1 MTIRPRPPPPED
13 PLEQVRRFQR
23 TPATFDCLGM
33 GCGTTL
39 LVVIAAM
46 LAVHLSGNG
55 LSPWR

>member
-1 MTIRPRPPPPED
+1 MTILPRPPPPED

-23 TPATFDCLGM
+23 TPASFNCLGM

-39 LVVIAAM
+39 LVVTAAV
-46 LAVHLSGNG
+46 LAVHLSRNG